1 MRSPTVVTSR
11 DLAGVAGQ
19 VAGARLAEARVRAGP
34 RVVTVPSSVEVT
46 TTVPAWLTVRAA
58 PSPASA
64 SGSDCRSTALTTGLP
79 SSSS

>member
-1 MRSPTVVTSR
+1 MRSPTVVTSLTWPASPDR
-11 DLAGVAGQ
+11 S
-19 VAGARLAEARVRAGP
+19 RVRGLRKPASVGA

-46 TTVPAWLTVRAA
+46 TTVPSWLTVRAA

-64 SGSDCRSTALTTGLP
+64 SGSACRSTALTTGLP